1 MQIETCTVFCYVMCT
16 VVSSNVCV
24 IKQSVLFKYT
34 LLGLWIV
41 FISLLLYRVLLSCFL
56 DLHLYDPVFS
66 IYSFADWYEIM
77 VIFCIYHLTWI
88 ANWNMYC
95 FLLCSVFCINSVLC
109 SIKLCVIKKSVF
121 FNILFLDCEL
131 SSVYSFK
138 SISSSLQWSKYSSV
152 LCHFIWA
159 HSLANWM
166 EVCPIESYHLLQ
178 AVSNTS

>member
-1 MQIETCTVFCYVMCT
+1 MCT
-16 VVSSNVCV
+16 VVSSNVSV
-24 IKQSVLFKYT
+24 ISSNQFLFKYT

-41 FISLLLYRVLLSCFL
+41 FISLLLYEVVLSRFL
-56 DLHLYDPVFS
+56 DLHFYDPVFS

-121 FNILFLDCEL
+121 F
-131 SSVYSFK
+131 
-138 SISSSLQWSKYSSV
+138 KYSSWIANYPRFILLKVYPLPCSGQSTPVYCVISYGHIV
-152 LCHFIWA
+152 LQIGWKFNLIFCRLCLILHNPVA
-159 HSLANWM
+159 R
-166 EVCPIESYHLLQ
+166 P
-178 AVSNTS
+178 